1 MLSLLQVIYDSSV
14 GSAHF
19 KAAQARND
27 KVAERIEKMKKNLT
41 AAKARSSVHSPL
53 AQAAALRMQ
62 RKLADMEQSRT
73 LDRNWIHIDMD
84 AFYAGQFS
92 LPWRSNHLRAHSG
105 CVNLIRLIAGRTASC
120 LLLCADCS
128 CGDPRPTGAG
138 RQAHRC
144 WQHVDDLHVELRRA

>member
-1 MLSLLQVIYDSSV
+1 V

-19 KAAQARND
+19 KAAPARND

-41 AAKARSSVHSPL
+41 AAKARSAVHSPL

-84 AFYAGQFS
+84 AFYAGQCFAALAQS
-92 LPWRSNHLRAHSG
+92 KQLRVHFG
-105 CVNLIRLIAGRTASC
+105 CVDLIRLIVVGTASC
-120 LLLCADCS
+120 LLLCSDCS
-128 CGDPRPTGAG
+128 C
-138 RQAHRC
+138 
-144 WQHVDDLHVELRRA
+144 